1 MSIPSPHFMSKNQ
14 AVGSAL
20 AGLSG
25 SRRLLVLAAAMAI
38 VVLGLL
44 LAVPKT
50 PPVDAAAGDATG
62 TPLII
67 GTVQASETLT
77 MDMSEISD
85 VDGTG
90 NATFEYQW
98 ISSDGT
104 TDTDIAGA
112 TSSTYVIKPW
122 DLGKH
127 IKVRVSFTDD
137 AGNKESLTSA
147 GTAAVEASPNHPP
160 SGWLELF
167 GMAEVGQKLR
177 VVGLSRGWR
186 RTVSDAN
193 GLTYA
198 TFNYQWLR
206 DDETTEVE
214 IPNATGQSYTLT
226 DADEGKRIKVRLSFT
241 DDGGNVETLTSI
253 ETNAVTAMP
262 TTSDLAAPTAP
273 TVGRSQGEEKG
284 LELSWTAPEGNVD
297 SYQILRT
304 VVPPGFSLGWY
315 YPYGCPPL
323 MEVHIRD
330 TGSDAT
336 TYTDTDVVE
345 GETYVYGVR
354 AMNSVGVGR
363 ISSSSYEVQYQPDGF
378 WPGGGPRPPW
388 GIPTNL
394 AGSQIKNGIGLTWEA
409 PEVEVTGYQILR
421 RSPEQCEFGYRVYVD
436 NTNSTDTHW
445 ADRNVVAGTL
455 YEYHVR
461 AVNDVGVVGI
471 SIPTSLRPTTLV
483 VGPEPNNPATG
494 TPTIAGTPQVGETL
508 TADPSGI
515 ADTDGMHWAILSYQ
529 WLSSRDTEI
538 EGATSPAYT
547 LQASDANQVIKVRV
561 DFMDDSGYEESRTS
575 AATAAVSPNIPATG
589 APTITGTVAVGE
601 TLTGGTSGIVDSDGL
616 DNASY
621 SYQWLRKDGRT
632 PTDYPPGA
640 GASFTSVNYRGSS
653 AESEI
658 NGATSATY
666 TVTAAD
672 VDKTIKLRVDFND
685 DKGYVE
691 SRTST
696 ATVVVPIEAE
706 LALSI
711 DGTTVTC
718 DSMNVHDDDIPKKEC
733 DDPVSID
740 QGASNEIE
748 VEIEIARSV
757 NSQLYR
763 FEFHVNQA
771 EDRIGHPKAVN
782 ADDLC
787 LGPGLADSVTM
798 EVTPDDGS
806 GNFKYTDEGTIFNL
820 CPVGTYLLYAHWYR
834 YNYEDQEYEYAG
846 KFLRYFFING
856 DDEDN
861 TSIEQVEFIT
871 ASYPDTPFPHRKVQV
886 QGVKQSTRLNRTL
899 TTFSLSIDGLV
910 PDSDRET
917 TDYVVR
923 VRIIGDGGP
932 VFGGVPVKDVPWCR
946 LGNVGYSY
954 LLKTVPE
961 DGRWAMDAHVK
972 GGCLEGP
979 WPDTLQVEL
988 FNGSYEFIAGKD
1000 IALGELSNSPAT
1012 GAPTISGTAQ
1022 VGQTLAADTAD
1033 IADADGLDGDG
1044 LDNVVFNYQWVR
1056 NDGGTDTDIEGETAS
1071 TYDVSEEDV
1080 GKTIKVRVT
1089 FTDDRDNE
1097 ESQTSAATE
1106 TVAAAAIWSAT
1117 MTVGVDGDHA
1127 GYSYFGPLGE
1137 LSSRAFSIGETGYTV
1152 WVILHDADKLYF
1164 RLSEDTPANLSL
1176 HVGGVEFARADATV
1190 VSGQISEMYTWP
1202 RGTVGWSAGD
1212 TVPVVLSRTGD
1223 EEGLESAQNSA
1234 PTGLPTITGTP
1245 QAGETLTADKS
1256 GIADADGL
1264 TNPNF
1269 SYQWIRND
1277 GSADTDIGGETAPT
1291 YTPSNDDVGKTIK
1304 VEVTF
1309 TDDADNEESL
1319 TSGPTAEV
1327 AATVPGPPQHLNVSR
1342 HGSGAL
1348 DLYWEAPAS
1357 DGGSPVTGYKVQW
1370 KETDDGWGAAE
1381 DVSEET
1387 VTGNT
1392 HTLTGL
1398 TDGVTYSIRVLATND
1413 IGDGTPSGEET
1424 GTPHETT
1431 PPELAGAT
1439 VDGGTL
1445 TLTYSEGLDEASEPE
1460 TGAFKVAVDGTL
1472 RGVDEVSVSGNAVV
1486 LTLASAVAA
1495 GDTLSV
1501 TYTAPTGSSATPI
1514 RDLPGNAA
1522 ASFGNQPVT
1531 NNTRAP
1537 INSNSAPTGLPVITG
1552 TAQVDEILTVDVS
1565 GIDDADGLDNAN
1577 FSYQWIR
1584 TEGGTDT
1591 DIAGETVQT
1600 YSPSDADAGK
1610 TIKVRVTFTDDA
1622 ENEQSLTSEPTA
1634 VVVAATTVP
1643 GQPMHLRVFPHDA
1656 QGLDV
1661 SWEAPASDGGSP
1673 VTGYKVQW
1681 KEADGVWD
1689 APVDVSQE
1697 TVSGTTHTINGLTD
1711 RVKYVVRVIARN
1723 DIGDGAPTAEAMGTP
1738 RETTPPQ
1745 MVMARV
1751 DGATLRVSYDEAL
1764 DEDSVP
1770 STDAFLVKVACRCD
1784 DTRWQDEEAR
1794 RGVEGVS
1801 VDGDAVVLTLASVA
1815 TAEDDVVISYTPPQD
1830 EASPRVLDA
1839 AGNAAAAFRS
1849 TLVFN
1854 DTEESG
1860 EEETAENAEPTGL
1873 PTISGTLRVGE
1884 TLTASTSG
1892 IADADG
1898 TDNASFSYQ
1907 WMRSDGNSHTD
1918 IAGETGQTYE
1928 LSGDDVGRT
1937 IQVRV
1942 TFTDDAD
1949 NEESLTSAATGVVAP
1964 RPPLTASI
1972 QGQPSSHDGQADFTF
1987 ELHFSE
1993 EVPVSYVTLRD
2004 HAFTVTGG
2012 AVGKAQRLTQGS
2024 NIGWRITVQ
2033 PDSTADVT
2041 VLLPVTTDCDATG
2054 AVCTGDGRM
2063 LSNRNEFTVSGPT
2076 Q

>member
-1 MSIPSPHFMSKNQ
+1 MSILSSHFMSKNQ

-44 LAVPKT
+44 LVVPKT
-50 PPVDAAAGDATG
+50 PLVDAAAGDATG

-77 MDMSEISD
+77 VDMSEISD
-85 VDGTG
+85 VDGID

-98 ISSDGT
+98 ISSDRT

-112 TSSTYVIKPW
+112 TSSTYIIKPW
-122 DLGKH
+122 DLGKQ

-160 SGWLELF
+160 SGWLELL
-167 GMAEVGQKLR
+167 GMAEVGQALR
-177 VVGLSRGWR
+177 VIGLSRGYTR
-186 RTVSDAN
+186 SIYDAN

-198 TFNYQWLR
+198 TFNYQWIR

-262 TTSDLAAPTAP
+262 TTSDLAAPSAP

-304 VVPPGFSLGWY
+304 VVPPGFSFGYY
-315 YPYGCPPL
+315 YPYGCLIL
-323 MEVHIRD
+323 MKVHIRD

-345 GETYVYGVR
+345 GERYIYGVR

-363 ISSSSYEVQYQPDGF
+363 ISSSPYIVQYRPDGYLLYGGD
-378 WPGGGPRPPW
+378 PGHPRW
-388 GIPTNL
+388 TPTNL
-394 AGSQIKNGIGLTWEA
+394 ASSQIKNGIGLTWEA
-409 PEVEVTGYQILR
+409 PEMEVTGYQILR
-421 RSPEQCEFGYRVYVD
+421 RSPEQCEFGHRVYVE

-461 AVNDVGVVGI
+461 PVNDVGVVRRGI
-471 SIPTSLRPTTLV
+471 SISTSLRPTTLV

-538 EGATSPAYT
+538 EGATSPTYT
-547 LQASDANQVIKVRV
+547 LQASDANKVIKVRV
-561 DFMDDSGYEESRTS
+561 DFMDDSGYEESRIS
-575 AATAAVSPNIPATG
+575 AATAAVTASLPDSPAHLHVFPHDAQALDLSWHPPGSDGGSQITGYKVHWKETDDSWDTSSEVSQATTTGTTHTINGLTDGQEYSVRVFASNEVGDSPPSEEVTGTPRETTPPQKVRTRVDGATLRVLYDEALDENSVPPANAFDVRVVERDSGELWENESARRGVDEVSINGDSVILTLASGATSEDYVVISYTPPKDEESSRVRDSAGNAAAGFEPTQAFNDTEEAPAGAEEQEEPDQNSPPTG
-589 APTITGTVAVGE
+589 EPTISGTVWVGE
-601 TLTGGTSGIVDSDGL
+601 TLTASTSG
-616 DNASY
+616 
-621 SYQWLRKDGRT
+621 
-632 PTDYPPGA
+632 
-640 GASFTSVNYRGSS
+640 
-653 AESEI
+653 
-658 NGATSATY
+658 
-666 TVTAAD
+666 
-672 VDKTIKLRVDFND
+672 
-685 DKGYVE
+685 
-691 SRTST
+691 
-696 ATVVVPIEAE
+696 
-706 LALSI
+706 
-711 DGTTVTC
+711 
-718 DSMNVHDDDIPKKEC
+718 
-733 DDPVSID
+733 
-740 QGASNEIE
+740 
-748 VEIEIARSV
+748 
-757 NSQLYR
+757 
-763 FEFHVNQA
+763 
-771 EDRIGHPKAVN
+771 
-782 ADDLC
+782 
-787 LGPGLADSVTM
+787 
-798 EVTPDDGS
+798 
-806 GNFKYTDEGTIFNL
+806 
-820 CPVGTYLLYAHWYR
+820 
-834 YNYEDQEYEYAG
+834 
-846 KFLRYFFING
+846 
-856 DDEDN
+856 
-861 TSIEQVEFIT
+861 
-871 ASYPDTPFPHRKVQV
+871 
-886 QGVKQSTRLNRTL
+886 
-899 TTFSLSIDGLV
+899 
-910 PDSDRET
+910 
-917 TDYVVR
+917 
-923 VRIIGDGGP
+923 
-932 VFGGVPVKDVPWCR
+932 
-946 LGNVGYSY
+946 
-954 LLKTVPE
+954 
-961 DGRWAMDAHVK
+961 
-972 GGCLEGP
+972 
-979 WPDTLQVEL
+979 
-988 FNGSYEFIAGKD
+988 
-1000 IALGELSNSPAT
+1000 
-1012 GAPTISGTAQ
+1012 
-1022 VGQTLAADTAD
+1022 
-1033 IADADGLDGDG
+1033 IADADGLV
-1044 LDNVVFNYQWVR
+1044 NAVFSYQWVR
-1056 NDGGTDTDIEGETAS
+1056 HDADMDGETNK
-1071 TYDVSEEDV
+1071 TYELTDDDV

-1089 FTDDRDNE
+1089 FTDDADNKE
-1097 ESQTSAATE
+1097 TLTSAATAKV
-1106 TVAAAAIWSAT
+1106 VAAPTTHVASQSGSDSEAYI
-1117 MTVGVDGDHA
+1117 TVEITDGDDTVSWSDPEGCSSDYNLYLAVTAPGDDAETSRTHLGSVA
-1127 GYSYFGPLGE
+1127 SGSNEATKAISHEISPSSSGVSSPPMVEVELYCGENEADNLVSSTRVAMGASNLREGTYSSAPLTA
-1137 LSSRAFSIGETGYTV
+1137 LTISSGTLNPSFDRGIQDYDTEVPSDTESITLESTVLTGYFTV
-1152 WVILHDADKLYF
+1152 FVKNPIW
-1164 RLSEDTPANLSL
+1164 
-1176 HVGGVEFARADATV
+1176 GV
-1190 VSGQISEMYTWP
+1190 VSGCWGGP
-1202 RGTVGWSAGD
+1202 LRGTCNYSYGD
-1212 TVPVVLSRTGD
+1212 GTTTGIVL
-1223 EEGLESAQNSA
+1223 
-1234 PTGLPTITGTP
+1234 
-1245 QAGETLTADKS
+1245 
-1256 GIADADGL
+1256 
-1264 TNPNF
+1264 
-1269 SYQWIRND
+1269 
-1277 GSADTDIGGETAPT
+1277 
-1291 YTPSNDDVGKTIK
+1291 
-1304 VEVTF
+1304 
-1309 TDDADNEESL
+1309 DDADEDTDGFQIDLGRGENRL
-1319 TSGPTAEV
+1319 GIGVNTG
-1327 AATVPGPPQHLNVSR
+1327 NVNN
-1342 HGSGAL
+1342 GSGH
-1348 DLYWEAPAS
+1348 LY
-1357 DGGSPVTGYKVQW
+1357 YL
-1370 KETDDGWGAAE
+1370 
-1381 DVSEET
+1381 T
-1387 VTGNT
+1387 VTVQN
-1392 HTLTGL
+1392 
-1398 TDGVTYSIRVLATND
+1398 S
-1413 IGDGTPSGEET
+1413 P

-1460 TGAFKVAVDGTL
+1460 TGAFNVAVNDTPH
-1472 RGVDEVSVSGNAVV
+1472 GVDEVSVSGNAVV

-1531 NNTRAP
+1531 NNTGTP

-1552 TAQVDEILTVDVS
+1552 TAQVDETLTVDVS
-1565 GIDDADGLDNAN
+1565 GIDDADGLDNAT

-1591 DIAGETVQT
+1591 DIAGETDQT

-1610 TIKVRVTFTDDA
+1610 SIKVRVTFTDDA

-1656 QGLDV
+1656 QGLDL

-1673 VTGYKVQW
+1673 VTGYRVQW

-1689 APVDVSQE
+1689 TPVDVSQE
-1697 TVSGTTHTINGLTD
+1697 TVSGTTHTIDGLTD
-1711 RVKYVVRVIARN
+1711 RVEYVVRVIARN
-1723 DIGDGAPTAEAMGTP
+1723 DIGDGAPSTEAMGTP

-1794 RGVEGVS
+1794 RGVDGVS

-1873 PTISGTLRVGE
+1873 PTISGTLRAGE
-1884 TLTASTSG
+1884 TLTAATSG
-1892 IADADG
+1892 IGDADG
-1898 TDNASFSYQ
+1898 LDNASFSYQ

-1918 IAGETGQTYE
+1918 LDGETGRTYE
-1928 LSGDDVGRT
+1928 LSGDDVGRA
-1937 IQVRV
+1937 IKVRV
-1942 TFTDDAD
+1942 SFRDDAD

-1964 RPPLTASI
+1964 RPPLTASF

-1993 EVPVSYVTLRD
+1993 ELPVSYLTLRD
-2004 HAFTVTGG
+2004 HAFTVVGG
-2012 AVGKAQRLTQGS
+2012 TVIKAQRLTQGS

-2033 PDSTADVT
+2033 PDGNGDVT
-2041 VLLPVTTDCDATG
+2041 VALPATTDCDATG

-2063 LSNRNEFTVSGPT
+2063 LSNRNEFTVSGLGS
-2076 Q
+2076 